1 MANNAKVPENLPQ
14 KSWVLRS
21 THPDSP
27 NFYRDFSEFASGIGE
42 SDLRGSGRGK
52 NNRYSLTFSGR
63 PGLLADLMTA
73 IRASYTTRPHNS
85 VQTLCA
91 GMRSLWR
98 FLDGYE
104 SHLAKAGTQQR
115 RIDSLHQITGP
126 LLDLW
131 SQPGPNARWEAA
143 AETYSRMV
151 RRLILDA
158 VEVHALPPVRLTSL
172 RVRPRTPKDT
182 LSEDAA
188 LLLIRFLTQNVA
200 DIFRRWK
207 RADSLAAKGRD
218 LLSLLNE
225 KGDLPPTVVPTE
237 ADAHATYRA
246 LIERTRNPLPSL
258 DDLWSGIGNVTQR
271 KTKRVILPGWW
282 PKHGRGSS
290 QVGEKVSAIVSWS
303 DCAGGLYASTR
314 DLSLMALLCL
324 ARSAWNPSTLL
335 RLNAD
340 DWHNGYDEDHMWV
353 YAQKNRPGKALQ
365 YTVSASKHMTGMYSI
380 LSRLAKRS
388 EPIRTMS
395 LASVSE
401 GILGEQAR
409 QSIWHGFTSGS
420 SVKPS
425 TLDFTHGPKI
435 MGQWLDKCIQKIN
448 ASQSNAVRVA
458 RATPGDFR
466 DIAAAIMYRASRYS
480 MWTMMVMLGHKNIAT
495 TRLYGFRR
503 HARQESDLLVVK
515 TLDDVFKQIK
525 HKKAWEPSMTRAHV
539 ENVDITPEALE
550 RLAAYRKNRT
560 YSGAYC
566 SNPTEPPPSI
576 DPNHPRD
583 GRTRC
588 VQGHLCVARAC
599 PQAVVISDSLEHIC
613 KTVAEL
619 EWRQANTGIVRFWT
633 GSEEEDL
640 SILRKILHLW
650 PADAANRHLAVWR
663 NRIASGA
670 HFPII
675 FAGQH

>member
-1 MANNAKVPENLPQ
+1 MAHSAPVPETSPQ
-14 KSWVLRS
+14 EGWILRI

-27 NFYRDFSEFASGIGE
+27 NLERDFSEFAIGISE
-42 SDLRGSGRGK
+42 NDLRGSGEKQHG
-52 NNRYSLTFSGR
+52 RYRLIFSGR

-73 IRASYTTRPHNS
+73 IRDSYTARPYTSAQN
-85 VQTLCA
+85 LCSS
-91 GMRSLWR
+91 MRSLWR
-98 FLDGYE
+98 FLDDYE
-104 SHLAKAGTQQR
+104 NRLAKAGTHLP
-115 RIDSLHQITGP
+115 RIDRLHQITGP

-131 SQPGPNARWEAA
+131 SQPGPNASWDAA
-143 AETYSRMV
+143 SEVYSRTV

-158 VEVHALPPVRLTSL
+158 IEVHGLPPVRLVAL
-172 RVRPRTPKDT
+172 RVRSRTPKDT

-188 LLLIRFLTQNVA
+188 LALIRFLAKNVA
-200 DIFRRWK
+200 AIFRRWK
-207 RADSLAAKGRD
+207 RADSLAASGRD
-218 LLSLLNE
+218 LLSLLN
-225 KGDLPPTVVPTE
+225 DQRTLPLTIIPTE

-246 LIERTRNPLPSL
+246 LVERTGNPLPSL
-258 DDLWSGIGNVTQR
+258 NDLWGYLGEIR
-271 KTKRVILPGWW
+271 KKDNKRVILPHWW
-282 PKHGRGSS
+282 PTYPEGSP
-290 QVGEKVSAIVSWS
+290 QVGEWASVIVAWN
-303 DCAGGLYASTR
+303 DCAGGLYPSTR

-335 RLNAD
+335 RLNVD

-353 YAQKNRPGKALQ
+353 FAQKNRSGKALQ
-365 YTVSASKHMTGMYSI
+365 YTVSASRHTTGIYSI

-388 EPIRTMS
+388 APIRAMS

-401 GILGEQAR
+401 EVLGEQAR
-409 QSIWHGFTSGS
+409 QSIWHGFTSGP
-420 SVKPS
+420 SVKHA
-425 TLDFTHGPKI
+425 TLDYIHGPKI
-435 MGQWLDKCIQKIN
+435 MGQWLNKCVEQMN
-448 ASQSNAVRVA
+448 TSPSNAVNITHT
-458 RATPGDFR
+458 TPGDFR

-503 HARQESDLLVVK
+503 HARQESNRLVVK
-515 TLDDVFKQIK
+515 TLDDVFQQIK
-525 HKKAWEPSMTRAHV
+525 QKKAWEASITRARL
-539 ENVDITPEALE
+539 EGIDITPEALE
-550 RLAAYRKNRT
+550 RLAAYRRSKT

-566 SNPTEPPPSI
+566 SNPSEPPPSI

-588 VQGHLCVARAC
+588 VQGHLCIARAC

-633 GSEEEDL
+633 GSEDEDL
-640 SILRKILHLW
+640 FTLKKILRLW
-650 PADAANRHLAVWR
+650 PADVVDRHLAAWR
-663 NRIASGA
+663 NRIATGA
-670 HFPII
+670 HFPTL